1 MVRAMARATIG
12 SLPCI
17 FIKAIKKYPCQC
29 HVDNAPHT
37 ASNGYF
43 TYSAIHCIPSDVCD
57 SHACVQGKYVVL
69 FFYPL
74 DFTFVC
80 PTEITAFSDKHGDF
94 KSKNAEVQALSS
106 IHQCHSF
113 LNLCLIEGVL
123 ATLYLAC
130 ACTSLSSTHCFATH
144 DCAGRA
150 YITLAWCV

>member
-1 MVRAMARATIG
+1 MARATIG

-17 FIKAIKKYPCQC
+17 FIKAFKRSPCQC

-37 ASNGYF
+37 ASNGYL
-43 TYSAIHCIPSDVCD
+43 TYSAIHGIPSDVCD

-94 KSKNAEVQALSS
+94 KSKNAEVQALLS

-113 LNLCLIEGVL
+113 LSLCLIEGVL
-123 ATLYLAC
+123 AALYLVC
-130 ACTSLSSTHCFATH
+130 ACTSVSYRHRFATQ
-144 DCAGRA
+144 DRAGRIC
-150 YITLAWCV
+150 ITLA